1 MIMNRRNLIR
11 SLAAAPAL
19 RTLVSPAI
27 HAGETSSQPLIGPR
41 ERIVFFGD
49 SITQGGAYVAHLE
62 TLLRLRFPAS
72 AIEIHNHGIS
82 SETISGTS
90 EPDHDPRRPW
100 AHERFARDVA
110 EWHPTLL
117 FSCFGMNDGNYH
129 PFEEDRFSKYVEGVN
144 RLIERAK
151 GEARVQR
158 LILCTPPPFD
168 PYQRKNGDPKA
179 VHYGYKYPAVNY
191 DDTLGR
197 YAQWLLSLREQGQT
211 VADLHGPMNR
221 HLAKRREQRVSF
233 TLMPDA
239 VHPDATG
246 HAVMAIVLAGQIGL
260 TGPRATISIDGNL
273 EAARIDR
280 GSVVD
285 SKKLDQVLELA
296 LALPVPWRFGA
307 GVDQESIHLES
318 VADRFDAIS
327 IRLET
332 PPESIFELTFQADS
346 NAEPVVRKVSGLELS
361 RGISV
366 IMPENPGSASFQAGE
381 KLAEA
386 VMKHRQSASAQW
398 RGRAMK
404 LPKDAEERGPQL
416 EELATE
422 AAAAA
427 ELSKLAATPVPGARL
442 KIRRLPA

>member
-1 MIMNRRNLIR
+1 MTFNRRNLLR
-11 SLAAAPAL
+11 SLAATPAL
-19 RTLVSPAI
+19 RMLGSAAT
-27 HAGETSSQPLIGPR
+27 HAGYATHQPLIGPR

-49 SITQGGAYVAHLE
+49 SITQGGSYVAQLE
-62 TLLRLRFPAS
+62 TLLRLRFPSS

-100 AHERFARDVA
+100 AHERFTRDVA
-110 EWHPTLL
+110 DWHPTML

-129 PFEEDRFSKYVEGVN
+129 PFEEARFAKYVEGVK
-144 RLIERAK
+144 RLIDRAK
-151 GEARVQR
+151 SEARVSR

-179 VHYGYKYPAVNY
+179 VHYGYKYPAINY

-197 YAQWLLSLREQGQT
+197 YAQWLLSLREPGLT
-211 VADLHGPMNR
+211 LADLHGPINR
-221 HLAKRREQRVSF
+221 HMTKRREQRVSF

-246 HAVMAIVLAGQIGL
+246 HAVMAITLANQIGL
-260 TGPRATISIDGNL
+260 TGPRATVTIAGNF
-273 EAARIDR
+273 ESARIDR
-280 GSVVD
+280 GCIAD
-285 SKKLDQVLELA
+285 TKTLDHGLELT
-296 LALPVPWRFGA
+296 LALPAPWRFGT
-307 GVDQESIHLES
+307 GVDQESIDLER
-318 VADRFDAIS
+318 VAERFDAVS
-327 IRLET
+327 IQLER
-332 PPESIFELTFQADS
+332 PLEGMFEVKFSADS
-346 NAEPVVRKVSGLELS
+346 KNEPITRTVSGQELA
-361 RGISV
+361 RGIDVVS
-366 IMPENPGSASFQAGE
+366 PDEPGSAAFEAGE

-386 VMKHRQSASAQW
+386 VMKHRQSSSAQW

-404 LPKDAEERGPQL
+404 LPKGAEERGPQL

-442 KIRRLPA
+442 KIQRLPA